1 MIRVLLADDE
11 EALRLLMSRQLRRA
25 GYEVTVVEDGQAAAE
40 LLEKETFNVIVSDM
54 KMPRLDGMGLLE
66 VATRIAPTT
75 EFIIL
80 TGHGN
85 MENAVHAFK
94 SGNVF
99 DYLLK
104 PLNDIRELD
113 AVVERAAERQRLRS
127 ENSRMAQELELRAE
141 NHRLIGELEKRV
153 GELEEARQKLAYL
166 AERDGL
172 TGLYNHRAIH
182 TRLETMLH
190 EKPEET
196 LSLIS
201 MDMDG
206 FKKLNDTYGH
216 PIGDQALRH
225 LADTLRV
232 VCGENGVIGRCGG
245 DEFMIALPNAAAP
258 EAALLAEATRERLS
272 ACPFRNPEG
281 MAIPLLLCFGI
292 ADTFRT
298 GHSFHTLIS
307 AADAALYEGKRSG
320 GGAVTLHLVG
330 PNDLTGQE
338 TAEGTTFDVLDGLV
352 TAIDRKDHY
361 TKAHSIDMTNYAL
374 ALTRALGCSDETYDI
389 VRIAG
394 LLHDVGKIGVPDNI
408 LQKPGK
414 LTEAEYE
421 VMKKHV
427 TLSSLII
434 HGLPR
439 LPDVLDAVACH
450 HERWDGGGYP
460 KGLKGEDIP
469 QLGRI
474 MAVADAFSAMTLD
487 RPYRTGMSLE
497 DALVEIERGSGT
509 QFDPE
514 LAALFIKT
522 IREALPRDLPM
533 QKAA

>member
-1 MIRVLLADDE
+1 MTRVLLADDE

-25 GYEVTVVEDGQAAAE
+25 GYEVTVAEDGQAAAE

-54 KMPRLDGMGLLE
+54 KMPRLDGMGLL
-66 VATRIAPTT
+66 AIAAKIAPTT

-94 SGNVF
+94 TGNVF

-127 ENSRMAQELELRAE
+127 ENARMTQELELRAE
-141 NHRLIGELEKRV
+141 NQRLVVELEKRV
-153 GELEEARQKLAYL
+153 GELEEARQKLARL
-166 AERDGL
+166 AEQDGL
-172 TGLYNHRAIH
+172 TGLLNHRAIH
-182 TRLETMLH
+182 ARLEGLLH
-190 EKPEET
+190 EKPDST
-196 LSLIS
+196 VSVIS

-216 PIGDQALRH
+216 PVGDQALRH
-225 LADTLRV
+225 LAETLQS
-232 VCGENGVIGRCGG
+232 VCGGSGSIGRCGG
-245 DEFMIALPNAAAP
+245 DEFMIILPDAAAA
-258 EAALLAEATRERLS
+258 EAAHYADAARARLQT
-272 ACPFRNPEG
+272 CPFRNPEG
-281 MAIPLLLCFGI
+281 VAIPLRLCFGI
-292 ADTFRT
+292 ADTTRA
-298 GHSFHTLIS
+298 GGAFHTLIS

-320 GGAVTLHLVG
+320 GDVVKLHLVG
-330 PNDLTGQE
+330 PADSIKSEGQAG
-338 TAEGTTFDVLDGLV
+338 TAFDVLDGLV
-352 TAIDRKDHY
+352 TAIDHKDKY

-374 ALTRALGCSDETYDI
+374 SLTRALGHSDATCDI
-389 VRIAG
+389 VRVAG

-434 HGLPR
+434 HGLPHMA
-439 LPDVLDAVACH
+439 DILDAVACH

-460 KGLKGEDIP
+460 KGLKGEEIP
-469 QLGRI
+469 HLGRI
-474 MAVADAFSAMTLD
+474 MAIADAFSAMTLD
-487 RPYRTGMSLE
+487 RPYRMGMSLE
-497 DALVEIERGSGT
+497 AALAEIERGRGS

-514 LAALFIKT
+514 LAALFIQT
-522 IREALPRDLPM
+522 IRETAPQDMPLP
-533 QKAA
+533 KAA